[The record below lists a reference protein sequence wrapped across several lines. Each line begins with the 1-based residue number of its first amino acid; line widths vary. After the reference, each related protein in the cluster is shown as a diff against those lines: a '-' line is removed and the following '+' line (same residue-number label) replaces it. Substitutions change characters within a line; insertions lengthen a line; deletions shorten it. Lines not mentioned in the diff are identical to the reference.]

1 MYSLNE
7 LCEPCGNITGPI
19 HDDIDST
26 SMMMAGILLFVL
38 TFQRAVWSLDDR
50 KLENP
55 GHKAAADDE
64 HKQVNW
70 LLNLEV

>member
-7 LCEPCGNITGPI
+7 LFEPCGNITGPI
-19 HDDIDST
+19 YDDIDST
-26 SMMMAGILLFVL
+26 SMMIAGILLVVL
-38 TFQRAVWSLDDR
+38 TFQPAVWSQNDDP

-55 GHKAAADDE
+55 GHKAADDE

>member
-1 MYSLNE
+1 
-7 LCEPCGNITGPI
+7 
-19 HDDIDST
+19 
-26 SMMMAGILLFVL
+26 MMIAGILLVVL
-38 TFQRAVWSLDDR
+38 TFQRAVWSQNDDP

-55 GHKAAADDE
+55 GHKAADDE

>member
-19 HDDIDST
+19 YDDIDST
-26 SMMMAGILLFVL
+26 SMMIAGILLVVL
-38 TFQRAVWSLDDR
+38 TFQRAVWSQNDDP

-55 GHKAAADDE
+55 GHKAADDE